1 MVLSAFRAVAIPAV
15 ALVVL
20 AACSANTD
28 NSADTAAGGT
38 VSAATSA
45 TGDTAGASHGGMDHS
60 TMVRSAPRDTNQVF
74 LRMMSD
80 HHQGLFVMIDS
91 AGGKLSA
98 AKADADMMR
107 QKQKSGQE
115 HMVHLLATQ
124 YSDSIMPMVMPSNQP
139 MIEAV
144 ARSAASNAD
153 RVFYQ
158 QVIAHHR
165 EGIMMIDKQLPYL
178 TREPKQM
185 ATTMRA
191 EQQREITEFERKA
204 GGSGSTP

>member
-1 MVLSAFRAVAIPAV
+1 MDLSHLRAVATPAMT
-15 ALVVL
+15 LVLL
-20 AACSANTD
+20 AACSPGTD
-28 NSADTAAGGT
+28 SASD
-38 VSAATSA
+38 SAAAATTDAAAST
-45 TGDTAGASHGGMDHS
+45 TGDTAGASHAGMDHG
-60 TMVRSAPRDTNQVF
+60 TMARSAPRDTNQVF

-80 HHQGLFVMIDS
+80 HHQGLLVMVDS
-91 AGGKLSA
+91 ASGKLTA

-144 ARSAASNAD
+144 ARAGAGDAD

-165 EGIMMIDKQLPYL
+165 EGIMMIDKQLPHL
-178 TREPKQM
+178 TGEPKQM
-185 ATTMRA
+185 ATTMRD

-204 GGSGSTP
+204 SNTP